1 MKPAGT
7 EPGVNDPDPDR
18 PILGAMTIVGWRE
31 LVRLPDLDTRAFRA
45 KFDTGARTSALHA
58 EDIEEVSEN
67 GIRMVR
73 FSIDR
78 PRVKNDVR
86 RTVAVADYRPV
97 TSSNGEEEMRFVIET
112 DFQIGDHHYL
122 IELTLTR
129 RGDMRYPMLVG
140 RKALAGRLLIDP
152 AQSYLHGTPE
162 KVDRK
167 RRREGKTQ

>member
-1 MKPAGT
+1 
-7 EPGVNDPDPDR
+7 
-18 PILGAMTIVGWRE
+18 MTIVGWRE

-58 EDIEEVSEN
+58 EDIEEVTEN
-67 GIRMVR
+67 GVRMVR

-78 PRVKNDVR
+78 PRVKNDIR
-86 RTVAVADYRPV
+86 RTVPVADYRPV

-162 KVDRK
+162 KVDR
-167 RRREGKTQ
+167 RRRVGKTKE

>member
-1 MKPAGT
+1 MDQPVDQQVSPEQET
-7 EPGVNDPDPDR
+7 PDQ
-18 PILGAMTIVGWRE
+18 MTIVGWRE

-58 EDIEEVSEN
+58 EDIEEVTEN
-67 GIRMVR
+67 GVRMVR

-78 PRVKNDVR
+78 PRVKNDIR
-86 RTVAVADYRPV
+86 RTVPVADYRPV

-152 AQSYLHGTPE
+152 SASYLRGRPAKPE
-162 KVDRK
+162 KRHS
-167 RRREGKTQ
+167 E